1 MRIRRVLA
9 ILAWLTLLT
18 GVAFAEELTAPPL
31 WLSEVPDVPDMP
43 RMPEYAYADGL
54 LEIRGLDDVLAASL
68 EYELYDDQGGETVY
82 SYALTYDA
90 SRTGW
95 YSEEAAADAN
105 RPDIIR
111 VETATLR
118 CADHGGIA
126 EITLLENGEPRYM
139 WEYWLEPFEGLS
151 MADAPFISLVIYPS
165 EDWPM
170 LTRYG
175 GYGELDRYVYTAA
188 DGAQVWYEAH
198 GLVSVTLEK
207 DGVQYAYTPSGGRY
221 PAGWSACT
229 GSGSHDSGYVAC
241 DAPED
246 VDVGDYGPLIDQ
258 AVWLEV
264 VREAFAG
271 R

>member
-1 MRIRRVLA
+1 MKRVLL
-9 ILAWLTLLT
+9 ILALLTLLT
-18 GVAFAEELTAPPL
+18 GAAFAENLTAPPL
-31 WLSEVPDVPDMP
+31 WLSEVPNVPEMS

-54 LEIRGLDDVLAASL
+54 LEIRGLDGVLAASL
-68 EYELYDDQGGETVY
+68 EYELYDDRGTETVY
-82 SYALTYDA
+82 SHVLTYDA
-90 SRTGW
+90 SRGGW

-111 VETATLR
+111 METASTR
-118 CADHGGIA
+118 YAGHGGIA
-126 EITLLENGEPRYM
+126 EITLLEDGEPRYT

-151 MADAPFISLVIYPS
+151 MWDAPFISLVMYPS

-188 DGAQVWYEAH
+188 DGAQVCYEAH
-198 GLVSVTLEK
+198 GLIYVTLEK

-221 PAGWSACT
+221 PAGWSACV
-229 GSGSHDSGYVAC
+229 GSDGHDSGYVSC
-241 DAPED
+241 DEPEG
-246 VDVGDYGPLIDQ
+246 VHVGDYIPLIDQ
-258 AVWLEV
+258 EFWLDV